1 MRAGAR
7 ALDWRR
13 VECVRREKE
22 RERGCGGRPAAEWR
36 RTSWCGRAGLSAGEQ
51 GEQGCLEKRSRAA
64 TSAGGNGA
72 GRESRLGLVAQLAG
86 PPSTT
91 TRCRSTRPSC
101 TSAPHQN
108 TDTHSH
114 NCRTPCAAPPAPTRP
129 CRPHLARPVPRP
141 HQGTRAMKPFP
152 SSAERPPLFLL
163 PFTSTSTAPRPIL
176 SRPLFSLERPRAS
189 TRAAWTCRAV
199 CRAVTRASV
208 SSRALL
214 ARPASPVAGPRADSP
229 RLALAA
235 ATSASTMARTRTA
248 RLATARLPTAT
259 TSRR

>member
-1 MRAGAR
+1 MRRERTSRAFLTMASVSSFSAVPAPAGLPIQHLRGAQGRGSATEAGSGELAGRNSPEADGGELCARVEGEGRGRGHGRARAGAR

-51 GEQGCLEKRSRAA
+51 GEQGCLEERSRAA

-72 GRESRLGLVAQLAG
+72 GRESRLALAQLAG

-114 NCRTPCAAPPAPTRP
+114 NCRTPCADPPMPSSPRSPRPSPAPKHTGDEA
-129 CRPHLARPVPRP
+129 LPVL
-141 HQGTRAMKPFP
+141 G
-152 SSAERPPLFLL
+152 
-163 PFTSTSTAPRPIL
+163 
-176 SRPLFSLERPRAS
+176 
-189 TRAAWTCRAV
+189 
-199 CRAVTRASV
+199 
-208 SSRALL
+208 
-214 ARPASPVAGPRADSP
+214 
-229 RLALAA
+229 
-235 ATSASTMARTRTA
+235 
-248 RLATARLPTAT
+248 
-259 TSRR
+259 